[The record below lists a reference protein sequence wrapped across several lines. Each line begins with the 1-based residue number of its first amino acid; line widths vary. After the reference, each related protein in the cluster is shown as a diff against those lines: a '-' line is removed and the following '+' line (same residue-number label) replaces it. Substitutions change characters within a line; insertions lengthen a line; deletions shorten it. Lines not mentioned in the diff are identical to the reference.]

1 MGLHKVSAG
10 NRQAYDDVYSTPISA
25 RRLPAHR
32 IPEHSSDPRAVAA
45 MVGDE
50 LALDGNSSQN
60 LATFCTTWAEPEVH
74 HLMDLCL
81 DKNMVDKDEY
91 PQTAEIESRCVHM
104 LADLWNAPDG
114 DTTMGCSTTGSSEAG
129 MLGGLALKWR
139 WREAR
144 RAAGKPADRPNLV
157 CGPVQVCWE
166 KFARYFD
173 VELRQVPLEPGAT
186 GLRPHQLR
194 EYVDENTIG
203 VVAILGV
210 TFTCDYEPVAE
221 IAAELDAIQ
230 AETGIDVQVHVD
242 AASGGFVAPFLQP
255 DLVWDFR
262 VARVVSINSSGHK
275 YGMAPLG
282 VGWIVWRTA
291 DHLPEDLV
299 FRVDYLGGD
308 MPTFALNFSRP
319 GGEIVAQYYTL
330 LRLGREG
337 YRKVYE
343 ACAASARALADE
355 VADMGP
361 FTLLYDGRG
370 ALPAVSWTLTGGSS
384 PSGFTLYDL
393 TEQLRTRGW
402 QVPAYPLPPERHETV
417 IQRVLVRHGIGHDK
431 IMLLAEDLRAAVERL
446 SGGSTGAP
454 ETSGFHH

>member
-1 MGLHKVSAG
+1 MGLHEVSSET
-10 NRQAYDDVYSTPISA
+10 RQAYEDIYSLPISM
-25 RRLPAHR
+25 RRLPALKV
-32 IPEHSSDPRAVAA
+32 PEHSSDPRAVAA
-45 MVGDE
+45 MIKDE

-74 HLMDLCL
+74 HLMDVCL
-81 DKNMVDKDEY
+81 DKNMIDKDEY

-104 LADLWNAPDG
+104 LADLWNSPEQE
-114 DTTMGCSTTGSSEAG
+114 TTMGCSTTGSSEAG

-139 WREAR
+139 WRAAR

-230 AETGIDVQVHVD
+230 ADTGLDVPIHVD

-255 DLVWDFR
+255 ELVWDFR
-262 VARVVSINSSGHK
+262 VKRVASINSSGHK

-282 VGWIVWRTA
+282 VGWIVWRSA
-291 DHLPEDLV
+291 DDLPEDLV

-343 ACAASARALADE
+343 ACAASARALAAE
-355 VADMGP
+355 IERMGP

-370 ALPAVSWTLTGGSS
+370 ALPAVSWTLTD
-384 PSGFTLYDL
+384 PTKGFTLYDL

-431 IMLLAEDLRAAVERL
+431 IMLLARDLRAAVERL
-446 SGGSTGAP
+446 SGGTTGAP
-454 ETSGFHH
+454 ETPGFHH

>member
-1 MGLHKVSAG
+1 MGLHQVSTG
-10 NRQAYDDVYSTPISA
+10 TSQTYDDVYSTPISA
-25 RRLPAHR
+25 RSLATHR
-32 IPEHSSDPRAVAA
+32 VPEHSSDPRAVAA
-45 MVGDE
+45 MVKDE

-74 HLMDLCL
+74 HLMDVCM

-104 LADLWNAPDG
+104 LADLWNSPEG
-114 DTTMGCSTTGSSEAG
+114 GTTMGCSTTGSSEAG

-203 VVAILGV
+203 VIAILGV

-230 AETGIDVQVHVD
+230 ADTGLDVPIHVD

-262 VARVVSINSSGHK
+262 VDRVVSINSSGHK

-330 LRLGREG
+330 LRLGHEG

-355 VADMGP
+355 VAAMGP

-370 ALPAVSWTLTGGSS
+370 ALPAVSWTLAEGGAA
-384 PSGFTLYDL
+384 GFTLYDL

-402 QVPAYPLPPERHETV
+402 QVPAYPLPPKRQETV
-417 IQRVLVRHGIGHDK
+417 VQRVLVRHGIGYDK
-431 IMLLAEDLRAAVERL
+431 IMLLAKDLRAAVDRL

-454 ETSGFHH
+454 ETPGFHH